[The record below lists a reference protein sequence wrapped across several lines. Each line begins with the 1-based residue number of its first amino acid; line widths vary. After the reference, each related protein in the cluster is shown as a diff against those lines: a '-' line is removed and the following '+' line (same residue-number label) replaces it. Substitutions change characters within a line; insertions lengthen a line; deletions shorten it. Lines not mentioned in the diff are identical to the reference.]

1 MTKTETER
9 DMRVFRNAQHNFLLA
24 EIDVQTRKAKEEQSE
39 KNCSLVCLFVS
50 LKSVP

>member
-9 DMRVFRNAQHNFLLA
+9 DMSVFRNAQHNSLLA
-24 EIDVQTRKAKEEQSE
+24 EIDVQTRKAKEQSE